1 MTRHPHSWIRM
12 AIAAAAVLAAT
23 AGAAAAEDRALIVGV
38 GRYRMPGANL
48 PGIDKD
54 VEMMREVARL
64 LGFKDAQIKIVMDE
78 EATLAGIQRAF
89 DSWLVQGVGAGDRA
103 LFYFSGHG
111 SRMADHDGDE
121 PDRLDE
127 IMIPH
132 DFEPTSGDPR
142 NALVDDMFG
151 QWLTRI
157 RSRRVYAFIDAC
169 HSGTVT
175 RGFSDKF
182 LAYPGMPDIPEAK
195 SMLRKDLDIGDKDPS
210 ASANFLAVAAADD
223 TEVAQASRAGSFF
236 TQGLLKAVRDAVN
249 SRAPLSILD
258 IKNVSTRVVA
268 ELAGPSGKPH
278 RPQIS
283 GDLSRAGENMLAS
296 GAPPPPAPPAPLPPP
311 PPGTNL
317 WSVFESIADRVAP
330 ERRLSITSNKV
341 EYRVNELLQLSFD
354 VAVDGYLNV
363 LNIGEGER
371 EAVILY
377 PNKFHPDNR
386 VQAGN
391 RVRVPMGT
399 EFRLPAR
406 LPGGQAEQRNL
417 VVVVLTQTPLN
428 AFQIGDGT
436 SFLRDLTGETARSFA
451 VEAGNAGDYFAGKIV
466 TVIRK

>member
-1 MTRHPHSWIRM
+1 MQRLVASRWSR
-12 AIAAAAVLAAT
+12 AAVFAALLV
-23 AGAAAAEDRALIVGV
+23 AASASAARAEDRALLVGV
-38 GRYRMPGANL
+38 GRYRLAGANL

-54 VEMMREVARL
+54 IEMMREVVRL
-64 LGFKDAQIKIVMDE
+64 LGFRDSQVKVLMDE

-89 DSWLVQGVGAGDRA
+89 DTWLVDGVGGNDRA

-121 PDRLDE
+121 PDKLDE

-132 DFEPTSGDPR
+132 DFEPTNGDPR

-151 QWLTRI
+151 QWLGKI
-157 RSRRVYAFIDAC
+157 RSTHVYAFIDAC

-175 RGFSDKF
+175 RGFGDKF
-182 LAYPGMPDIPEAK
+182 LAYPGMPDIPEGK
-195 SMLRKDLDIGDKDPS
+195 SFQRKDLDVGDKSPS

-249 SRAPLSILD
+249 SRKPLSVLD
-258 IKNVSTRVVA
+258 IKNVSTQVVA
-268 ELAGPSGKPH
+268 ELAGAGGKPH

-283 GDLSRAGENMLAS
+283 GDLARAGENMLAT
-296 GAPPPPAPPAPLPPP
+296 GPTAPPAPPAPAPI
-311 PPGTNL
+311 PPGSNL
-317 WSVFESIADRVAP
+317 WSVLENLADRVAP
-330 ERRLSITSNKV
+330 ERRLSITTNKLD
-341 EYRVNELLQLSFD
+341 YRVGDVLQLSFD

-371 EAVILY
+371 DAVLLY
-377 PNKFHPDNR
+377 PNKFHSDNR

-391 RVRVPMGT
+391 RIRVPLGA

-406 LPGGQAEQRNL
+406 LPPGVAEQRTL
-417 VVVVLTQTPLN
+417 IVVVLTQQPLN
-428 AFQIGDGT
+428 AFQLGDGT
-436 SFLRDLTGETARSFA
+436 SFLRELTSDSARSFA
-451 VEAGNAGDYFAGKIV
+451 VEAGSGGDYFAGKAI
-466 TVIRK
+466 TVIRR